1 MYALFLDNKCP
12 LFSVW
17 VVANG
22 TSFYHNDDYNM
33 MTRAGNEATEEA
45 VGSSVRFAVA
55 FAPKNLHIRVSPE
68 HPKVSQGW

>member
-1 MYALFLDNKCP
+1 
-12 LFSVW
+12 
-17 VVANG
+17 
-22 TSFYHNDDYNM
+22 M